1 MKKLRPILAVSLL
14 VQSLTFFVLS
24 LLNIEKKK
32 NLAKAFA
39 AIGAVGGAAGAYL
52 LVTEFKARKC
62 CDCCSDDCDE
72 LDEFDDFD
80 DLDVCEDDI
89 LCSFEDENGEKA
101 EEKSENA

>member
-39 AIGAVGGAAGAYL
+39 AIGVAGGAAGAYL
-52 LVTEFKARKC
+52 LATELKPRKYC
-62 CDCCSDDCDE
+62 CEAGDCDDF
-72 LDEFDDFD
+72 DEFDDLD

-89 LCSFEDENGEKA
+89 LCSFEDENAEKA
-101 EEKSENA
+101 EESTENA

>member
-1 MKKLRPILAVSLL
+1 MKKLKPILAVSLL

-39 AIGAVGGAAGAYL
+39 AIGVVGGAAGAYL
-52 LVTEFKARKC
+52 LATELKSRKC
-62 CDCCSDDCDE
+62 CCEAGACDDFDE
-72 LDEFDDFD
+72 FD

-89 LCSFEDENGEKA
+89 LCSFEDENAEKA
-101 EEKSENA
+101 EENTENA